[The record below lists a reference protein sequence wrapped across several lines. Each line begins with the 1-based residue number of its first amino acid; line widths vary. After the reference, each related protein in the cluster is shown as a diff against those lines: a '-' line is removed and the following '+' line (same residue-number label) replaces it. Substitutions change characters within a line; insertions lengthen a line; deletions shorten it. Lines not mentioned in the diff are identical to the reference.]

1 MHVNVCVS
9 MYIIHTCVLNC
20 IYMLVH
26 MITIVY
32 VYSAHKLSALL
43 EACSK

>member
-1 MHVNVCVS
+1 MDVNVCVLS
-9 MYIIHTCVLNC
+9 MYIIHTCVFKC

-26 MITIVY
+26 MTTIVY
-32 VYSAHKLSALL
+32 VYKLSTIL

>member
-1 MHVNVCVS
+1 MCKYV
-9 MYIIHTCVLNC
+9 YIIHTCVFKC
-20 IYMLVH
+20 IYIYMLVH